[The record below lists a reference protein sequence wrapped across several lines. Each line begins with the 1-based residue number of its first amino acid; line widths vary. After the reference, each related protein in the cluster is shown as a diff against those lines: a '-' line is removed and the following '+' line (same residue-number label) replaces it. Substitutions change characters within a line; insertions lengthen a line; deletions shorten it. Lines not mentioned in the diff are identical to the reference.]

1 MTFAAMQKR
10 LLDRIRQLV
19 ERGEITETGL
29 AELTGY
35 SQPHV
40 HNVLKGERGLSPEV
54 ADTLLHAFRLQVEDL
69 LPERAAA
76 DGKDSAFREV
86 RILKGHIAAGQPF
99 PMEMSW
105 SGTRVF

>member
-1 MTFAAMQKR
+1 MNFTAVQR
-10 LLDRIRQLV
+10 HLLDRLRGMV

-40 HNVLKGERGLSPEV
+40 HNVLKGERGLSLEV
-54 ADTLLHAFRLQVEDL
+54 ADTVLQAFRLQVEDL
-69 LPERAAA
+69 IPERQST
-76 DGKDSAFREV
+76 GSFREV

-99 PMEMSW
+99 PLEMAW
-105 SGTRVF
+105 AGTRVFT